1 MPRRDAAEL
10 ACRHA
15 RDPPTGNVGN
25 AMHAARIFMNLGIL
39 AIGTHMHKPPAPLAG
54 LKVVELAR
62 ILAGP
67 WIGQTLADLGADV
80 IKIESADG
88 DDTRRWGPPF
98 VQDAQGADI
107 DAAYFHACN
116 RGKRSVVA
124 DLRTPEG
131 RVLATRLARDADVF
145 IENFKVGGLQK
156 YGLDYASLRPLN
168 PGLVY
173 CSVTG
178 FGQDGPY
185 AHRAGYDAMIQ
196 AMGGMMSLT
205 GEANGPPQ
213 KTGVAIGD
221 LFAGLYGVIAIQA
234 ALAQR
239 RGTGNGQHVDI
250 ALLDCMV
257 AVLANQN
264 LNYLASGEVP
274 QRHGNAHPNIV
285 PYQVFAVS
293 DGHIMLAVGNDPQF
307 RSLCEVLDQPGLA
320 SNPHFA
326 DNASRVRHRA
336 SLVARLEQS
345 FMQHTRAG
353 ILSQLEQRGVPA
365 GPINHLDD
373 VFRDPQVRHRQLQ
386 LDLVAPG
393 HRGGHLPGVRTPI
406 RFSDA
411 SLETTRP
418 SPGLGEH
425 TAQVIAELD
434 AGDDMNE
441 ASKLTPP

>member
-1 MPRRDAAEL
+1 MDKR
-10 ACRHA
+10 
-15 RDPPTGNVGN
+15 
-25 AMHAARIFMNLGIL
+25 
-39 AIGTHMHKPPAPLAG
+39 PAPLAG

-80 IKIESADG
+80 IKIESPEG

-98 VQDAQGADI
+98 VQDAHGVDV

-124 DLRTPEG
+124 DLCTQEG
-131 RVLATRLARDADVF
+131 RALATRLAQGADVL

-156 YGLDYASLRPLN
+156 FDLDYASLHALN
-168 PGLVY
+168 PRLVY

-205 GEANGPPQ
+205 GEAGGPPQ

-239 RGTGNGQHVDI
+239 QHSGVGQHVDI

-257 AVLANQN
+257 SVLANQN
-264 LNYLASGEVP
+264 LNYLVSGEVP

-285 PYQVFAVS
+285 PYQVFEVA
-293 DGHIMLAVGNDPQF
+293 DGHVMLAVGNDAQF
-307 RSLCEVLDQPGLA
+307 RSLCEVLQLTDLA
-320 SNPHFA
+320 SDPRYA
-326 DNASRVRHRA
+326 DNAGRVRHRERLIPA
-336 SLVARLEQS
+336 LEVALL
-345 FMQHTRAG
+345 QHTRDE
-353 ILSQLEQRGVPA
+353 ILAQLEQRGVPA
-365 GPINHLDD
+365 GPINQLDD
-373 VFRDPQVRHRQLQ
+373 VFNDPQVRHRQLQ
-386 LDLVAPG
+386 LDLAAPD
-393 HRGGHLPGVRTPI
+393 HRDGHLPGVRTPI

-411 SLETTRP
+411 SLETTRR
-418 SPGLGEH
+418 SPVLGEH
-425 TAQVIAELD
+425 TAQVI
-434 AGDDMNE
+434 GDLATGDVW
-441 ASKLTPP
+441 KHT